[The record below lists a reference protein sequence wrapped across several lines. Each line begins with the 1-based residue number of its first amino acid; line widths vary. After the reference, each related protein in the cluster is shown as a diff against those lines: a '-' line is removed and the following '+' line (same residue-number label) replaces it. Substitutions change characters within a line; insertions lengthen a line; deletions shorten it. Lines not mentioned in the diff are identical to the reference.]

1 MIFAYTYIYPNN
13 FNLFVHP
20 LTIKV
25 NKKNLLKKNII
36 YSLIFVHLKTEG
48 KKSIYI
54 FRKNYIN

>member
-25 NKKNLLKKNII
+25 NKKNLLKKKYHLFSHICSSKNRRKKINLYFQKKII
-36 YSLIFVHLKTEG
+36 
-48 KKSIYI
+48 
-54 FRKNYIN
+54 